1 MTPPDSAGTADA
13 FTLIDATIADIH
25 AAYAAGTLTCRAL
38 VEAYLDRIEKIDRA
52 GPKINSIIS
61 TNPQALEQA
70 DALDAAYA
78 KSGPVGPLHGIP
90 MAMKDQ
96 GDVKEM
102 PTTMGSVLFEGHM
115 PERDSFVTAKLREAG
130 VVFIAKTTLG
140 EMGAGDT
147 HGSLFGSTACVYD
160 TSRTAGGSSG
170 GSGAAV
176 SANLVAAAVGQ
187 EGFASIRRPSIW
199 NGIVG
204 MRPTAGLVSRGGV
217 YAGWPST
224 NGSLGPMTR
233 TVADAAK
240 MLDVMVGFDPDD
252 PITGRG
258 VGKAPESYAAG
269 LGDGAMKGKRI
280 GIMRT
285 VMGYHSEP
293 ESDDFKAVDALF
305 DGAVADLAKAGA
317 EIVDPVEIPGMLE
330 LLAQRSADGQAEED
344 SFAAYM
350 AGSANAPYET
360 MYDARND
367 PKFDQVFHGVKTR
380 WAADK
385 NGQKFAAYCA
395 AREELMTRFL
405 KVMAENILD
414 AIVHKAVEHT
424 PTPIAEGI
432 APPWTDQKGA
442 PHLNTFLIYVP
453 SVVVPAGFTD
463 GGLPAGITFLGRPYA
478 DAEMLRLAY
487 GYEQAT
493 HHRRVPDLG

>member
-1 MTPPDSAGTADA
+1 MTPPKKINA

-25 AAYAAGTLTCRAL
+25 AAYAEGKLTCRAL
-38 VEAYLDRIEKIDRA
+38 VEAYLERIEKIDRS

-61 TNPQALEQA
+61 INPRALEQA

-78 KSGPVGPLHGIP
+78 KGGPVGPLHGIP

-115 PERDSFVTAKLREAG
+115 PERDSFVSAKLREAG
-130 VVFIAKTTLG
+130 VVFIAKTALG

-176 SANLVAAAVGQ
+176 SANLVTAAVGQ

-199 NGIVG
+199 NGIIG

-224 NGSLGPMTR
+224 NGSLGPMAR
-233 TVADAAK
+233 TVTDAAR
-240 MLDVMVGFDPDD
+240 MMDVMVGFDPAD

-258 VGKAPESYAAG
+258 VGKAPGSYVAE
-269 LGDGAMKGKRI
+269 LGNGDMRGKRI
-280 GIMRT
+280 GILRT

-293 ESDDFKAVDALF
+293 TSDDFKAVDAVFNSAVL
-305 DGAVADLAKAGA
+305 DLKNLGAK
-317 EIVDPVEIPGMLE
+317 IVDPIEIPNLLE
-330 LLAQRSADGQAEED
+330 LLAQRSADGAAEEE
-344 SFAAYM
+344 SFRAYM
-350 AGSANAPYET
+350 AGSANPPFKT
-360 MYDARND
+360 MDDARGH
-367 PKFDQVFHGVKTR
+367 PKFKRVFHGVKTR

-385 NGQKFAAYCA
+385 SPEKFSAYCV
-395 AREELMTRFL
+395 AREELMTRLL
-405 KVMAENILD
+405 KVMAENELD

-424 PTPIAEGI
+424 PTLISDGT

-463 GGLPAGITFLGRPYA
+463 TGLPAGITFLGRPYS
-478 DAEMLRLAY
+478 DAEMLSLAY

-493 HHRRVPDLG
+493 CHRRVPDFGEL

>member
-1 MTPPDSAGTADA
+1 MTPPDSIDA

-38 VEAYLDRIEKIDRA
+38 VEAYLDRIETIDRA

-61 TNPQALEQA
+61 VNPQALEQA

-160 TSRTAGGSSG
+160 TTRTAGGSSG

-233 TVADAAK
+233 TVTDAAC
-240 MLDVMVGFDPDD
+240 MLDVMVGFDAED
-252 PITGRG
+252 PITGHG
-258 VGKAPESYAAG
+258 VGNAPESYVAE
-269 LGDGAMKGKRI
+269 LGDGGMAGKRI
-280 GIMRT
+280 GILRT

-293 ESDDFKAVDALF
+293 DSDDFKAVDGLF
-305 DGAVADLAKAGA
+305 DGAVADLVKAGA

-330 LLAQRSADGQAEED
+330 LLAQRAGDGQAEEE
-344 SFAAYM
+344 SFKAYM
-350 AGSANAPYET
+350 AGCANAPFET
-360 MYDARND
+360 MDDARNH
-367 PKFDQVFHGVKTR
+367 PKYADAFHGVHTR

-385 NGQKFAAYCA
+385 NPEAFNTYCA

-405 KVMAENILD
+405 KVMAEHKLD

-424 PTPIAEGI
+424 PTPIADGT

-463 GGLPAGITFLGRPYA
+463 AGLPAGITFLGRPYA
-478 DAEMLRLAY
+478 DAEMLSLAY

-493 HHRRVPDLG
+493 GHCRVPDLG

>member
-1 MTPPDSAGTADA
+1 MNPPDSADN

-52 GPKINSIIS
+52 GAKINSIIS
-61 TNPQALEQA
+61 LNPRALEQA
-70 DALDAAYA
+70 DALDASYT

-90 MAMKDQ
+90 VAMKDQ
-96 GDVKEM
+96 GDVREM
-102 PTTMGSVLFEGHM
+102 PTTMGSVLFDGHM
-115 PERDSFVTAKLREAG
+115 PERDSFVAAKLRDAG
-130 VVFIAKTTLG
+130 AIFIAKTTLG

-176 SANLVAAAVGQ
+176 SANLVTVAVGQ
-187 EGFASIRRPSIW
+187 EGFASIRRPAIW

-233 TVADAAK
+233 TVTDAAR
-240 MLDVMVGFDPDD
+240 MLDVMHGFDADD

-258 VGKAPESYAAG
+258 VGKAPVSYVSE
-269 LGDGAMKGKRI
+269 LGDGGMAGKRI
-280 GIMRT
+280 GILRT

-293 ESDDFKAVDALF
+293 DSDDFYAVDALF
-305 DGAVADLAKAGA
+305 DNAVADLSKAGA
-317 EIVDPVEIPGMLE
+317 VVVDPVEIPGMID
-330 LLAQRSADGQAEED
+330 LLAQRSADGAAEEE
-344 SFAAYM
+344 SFKIYM
-350 AGSANAPYET
+350 AGSANPPFDT
-360 MYDARND
+360 MDDARKNPNFSD
-367 PKFDQVFHGVKTR
+367 TYRGVQTR
-380 WAADK
+380 WAVDK
-385 NGQKFAAYCA
+385 SQEKFAVYTV

-405 KVMAENILD
+405 KVMAENKLD

-424 PTPIAEGI
+424 PTLIADGT
-432 APPWTDQKGA
+432 ASPWTDQKGA

-463 GGLPAGITFLGRPYA
+463 GGLPVGITFLGRPYS
-478 DAEMLRLAY
+478 DAEMLSLAY
-487 GYEQAT
+487 GYEQVT
-493 HHRRVPDLG
+493 GHRRVPELG